1 MLEWKPRLL
10 ILMALLVVLA
20 SLLGQFSWFVPLQFG
35 W

>member
-10 ILMALLVVLA
+10 ILMMVLA
-20 SLLGQFSWFVPLQFG
+20 ALAVQFGQFSWGPLQFG

>member
-10 ILMALLVVLA
+10 ILLALLAVLA
-20 SLLGQFSWFVPLQFG
+20 AQFGQFSWAPLHFG